1 MEKYKIIAALE
12 ASIEWADL
20 IHKQAN
26 ENIDAMNGVCK
37 HVIGRRYKKM
47 PHMPQPTMDRQK
59 QVLKEAKEEE
69 LK

>member
-26 ENIDAMNGVCK
+26 ENIDAMNEYSK
-37 HVIGRRYKKM
+37 HKM
-47 PHMPQPTMDRQK
+47 PHMSQPTMDRQK